1 MAEIVGHQGE
11 EELAYRLGHERDLR
25 SAKLG
30 FNSLNRIIIK
40 RRVNI
45 VLKSTKKGAR
55 IMGIGGGNL
64 TPLFL

>member
-30 FNSLNRIIIK
+30 FNFLNRTIIK
-40 RRVNI
+40 KRVNI
-45 VLKSTKKGAR
+45 VLKSTIKG
-55 IMGIGGGNL
+55 G
-64 TPLFL
+64 